1 MRPPGKRS
9 AMTPSADPTAA
20 SIPHPEHPRRWRA
33 LAAAATAALLLAAG
47 CGEDA
52 VSNGEAPE
60 ADGEPPQDPRP
71 QDNEQE
77 APNAEDADLSGNEEP
92 GLQEGGEE
100 NGEEQD

>member
-1 MRPPGKRS
+1 
-9 AMTPSADPTAA
+9 MTPSADLAA
-20 SIPHPEHPRRWRA
+20 TPAPESSHARRWRM
-33 LAAAATAALLLAAG
+33 LAAAATAAVLLAAG

-77 APNAEDADLSGNEEP
+77 APNAEDADPSGTEEP

-100 NGEEQD
+100 SGEEQD